1 MTDFKNQRAG
11 KKFYRQFCCFVSLAF
26 PTLLLDTQE
35 KTSSF
40 YIGSKNLEFTPTNI
54 DRIYYLLQ
62 RKSIRDLAFRIILT
76 IENETLVKDSLS
88 AAPNFYRGK
97 LLKNYLLKYQ
107 YNYFRYFIKLY
118 PELDEPITVKELN
131 TQAIEVL
138 YIVYGV

>member
-40 YIGSKNLEFTPTNI
+40 YIGSKNLEFTPINI

-118 PELDEPITVKELN
+118 PELDEPITIKELN

>member
-40 YIGSKNLEFTPTNI
+40 YIGSKNLEFTPINI

-62 RKSIRDLAFRIILT
+62 RKSIRDLAFRIILI

-88 AAPNFYRGK
+88 AAPNFYRGR

>member
-1 MTDFKNQRAG
+1 
-11 KKFYRQFCCFVSLAF
+11 
-26 PTLLLDTQE
+26 
-35 KTSSF
+35 
-40 YIGSKNLEFTPTNI
+40 
-54 DRIYYLLQ
+54 Q
-62 RKSIRDLAFRIILT
+62 RKSIRDLAFRIILI

-88 AAPNFYRGK
+88 APPNFYRSK

>member
-40 YIGSKNLEFTPTNI
+40 YIGSKNLEFTPINI

-62 RKSIRDLAFRIILT
+62 RKSIRDLAFRIILI

-88 AAPNFYRGK
+88 APPNFYRSK

>member
-40 YIGSKNLEFTPTNI
+40 YIGSKNLEFTPINI

-88 AAPNFYRGK
+88 APPNFYRSK

>member
-40 YIGSKNLEFTPTNI
+40 YIGSKNLEFTPINI

-88 AAPNFYRGK
+88 AAPNFYRGR